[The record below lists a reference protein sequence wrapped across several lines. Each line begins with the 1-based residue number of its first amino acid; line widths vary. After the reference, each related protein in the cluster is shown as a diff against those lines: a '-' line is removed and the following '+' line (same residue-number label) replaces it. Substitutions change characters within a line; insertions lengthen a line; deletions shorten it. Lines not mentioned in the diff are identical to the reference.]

1 MNRDVECRA
10 YFEKVGLAL
19 AVCQQVEEELKRYI
33 TMSLELASKLIGNE
47 MTFRFTGEDYQDRS
61 LERLI
66 DAFRKLCG
74 NDPLRERLDKFRHD
88 RNFVSHQSIVRCM
101 NPDGDLEFSAEDR
114 QRLEQIRLSGDKLVE
129 DIGQECARIGVRL
142 WFDDLTKE
150 GSPESQTKHNPQ

>member
-74 NDPLRERLDKFRHD
+74 NDPLRERLISFAMTGI
-88 RNFVSHQSIVRCM
+88 SLAT
-101 NPDGDLEFSAEDR
+101 NPSSDA
-114 QRLEQIRLSGDKLVE
+114 
-129 DIGQECARIGVRL
+129 
-142 WFDDLTKE
+142 
-150 GSPESQTKHNPQ
+150 